1 MEQRAVIRYYTLKG
15 TDPAR
20 IHAKLLSIYNEGALK
35 RSAVY
40 KWHKRFVESRTDLG
54 DDPQS
59 GRPSHDEFAE
69 DMGAMIEECPFI
81 SCKRLDTHF
90 RIAKVICLRI
100 LHEVLHLQKF
110 NLHSVP
116 HSLSDDPKA
125 ERVSISGEMLRI
137 LESEERHNFD
147 TILTGDESWFY
158 FEYRYPAA

>member
-54 DDPQS
+54 DDPRS

-69 DMGAMIEECPFI
+69 GMGP
-81 SCKRLDTHF
+81 
-90 RIAKVICLRI
+90 
-100 LHEVLHLQKF
+100 
-110 NLHSVP
+110 
-116 HSLSDDPKA
+116 
-125 ERVSISGEMLRI
+125 
-137 LESEERHNFD
+137 
-147 TILTGDESWFY
+147 
-158 FEYRYPAA
+158 